1 MKGKRNMNKISENGK
16 YVISDYGIRDALIS
30 EMIDFNSL
38 LKNDKVDITL
48 ENNLGETI
56 FKMDNKGLLN
66 SKNHFDITL
75 KPKNVKDITNIINN
89 LKDSTFE
96 IQYDNVKLKKSL
108 KAISYLN
115 GNELKNKLTVTANI
129 KKEKNYSVLR
139 SLKFL
144 GELAGDLKESNIESF
159 NAQIWAGGYEQ
170 IDTFINFKNNKVES
184 FFDTPDYININYK
197 DVKVDN
203 KDRDIAKL
211 NMDEILALYELG
223 KKSGSETVKE
233 RAQEEFS
240 LKTRNFLREDG
251 DRLSFK
257 HNPENGLNQKDL
269 KILKIASTIAE
280 KPIDF
285 SNVESNALNNAFK
298 LWAENTKNTEEKI
311 IGKLGN
317 LDFNIESGG
326 LELIENNV
334 LDLRKTAFFL
344 EDMGNTLKIPVKISE
359 KNKDK
364 QYEVLQNGIL
374 RYSTDAL
381 SAEDIKDINNASI
394 GLGKTIAIHDKYN
407 GMQMLVSSNEL
418 EIKNAV
424 PKTLTVEQYI
434 KKGKLDSIFQNI
446 KKIEN
451 KNTAEKKY
459 NLER

>member
-1 MKGKRNMNKISENGK
+1 MKKISENGK
-16 YVISDYGIRDALIS
+16 YVISDYGIRDELIT
-30 EMIDFNSL
+30 EMVDFNSL
-38 LKNDKVDITL
+38 LKNNKVDVTL

-56 FKMDNKGLLN
+56 FKIDNKGLLN
-66 SKNHFDITL
+66 SNNHFNITL
-75 KPKNVKDITNIINN
+75 KPKNVKDITNIINS

-96 IQYDNVKLKKSL
+96 MKYDNVKLKKSL

-129 KKEKNYSVLR
+129 KKEKDYSVLR

-170 IDTFINFKNNKVES
+170 IDTFINFKKNNSES
-184 FFDTPDYININYK
+184 FFDTSDYININYK
-197 DVKVDN
+197 DAKVDN

-211 NMDEILALYELG
+211 NMDEVLALYKLG
-223 KKSGSETVKE
+223 KAAGSETVIEK
-233 RAQEEFS
+233 AQEEFS
-240 LKTRNFLREDG
+240 LKTRNFLRDDG

-257 HNPENGLNQKDL
+257 DNPENGLNQKEL
-269 KILKIASTIAE
+269 KILKIASIIAE

-285 SNVESNALNNAFK
+285 SNVESNALNNVFK
-298 LWAENTKNTEEKI
+298 LWAENTKNTGEKI

-326 LELIENNV
+326 LELIENNF

-374 RYSTDAL
+374 RYSTNAL

-434 KKGKLDSIFQNI
+434 KKGKLDNIFQNI

>member
-1 MKGKRNMNKISENGK
+1 MK
-16 YVISDYGIRDALIS
+16 
-30 EMIDFNSL
+30 
-38 LKNDKVDITL
+38 
-48 ENNLGETI
+48 
-56 FKMDNKGLLN
+56 
-66 SKNHFDITL
+66 
-75 KPKNVKDITNIINN
+75 
-89 LKDSTFE
+89 
-96 IQYDNVKLKKSL
+96 YDNVKLKKSL
-108 KAISYLN
+108 KVISYLN

-129 KKEKNYSVLR
+129 KKEKDYSVLR

-170 IDTFINFKNNKVES
+170 IDTFINFKKNNSES
-184 FFDTPDYININYK
+184 FFDTSDYININYK
-197 DVKVDN
+197 DAKVDN

-211 NMDEILALYELG
+211 NMDEVLALYKLG
-223 KKSGSETVKE
+223 KAAGSETVIEK
-233 RAQEEFS
+233 AQEEFS
-240 LKTRNFLREDG
+240 LKTRNFLRDDG

-257 HNPENGLNQKDL
+257 DNPENGLNQKEL
-269 KILKIASTIAE
+269 KILKIASIIAE

-285 SNVESNALNNAFK
+285 SNVESNALNNVFK
-298 LWAENTKNTEEKI
+298 LWAENTKNTGEKI

-326 LELIENNV
+326 LELIENNF

-374 RYSTDAL
+374 RYSTNAL

-434 KKGKLDSIFQNI
+434 KKGKLDNIFQNI